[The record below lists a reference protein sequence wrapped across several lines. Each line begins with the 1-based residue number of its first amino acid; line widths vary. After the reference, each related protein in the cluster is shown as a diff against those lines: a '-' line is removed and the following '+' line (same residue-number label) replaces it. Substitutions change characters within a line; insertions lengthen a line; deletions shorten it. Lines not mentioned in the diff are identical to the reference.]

1 MIPTRRLLPAL
12 FAFVALAVAV
22 PSAGAAV
29 GDLKEYTGPIDV
41 STAWLQDIAAGP
53 NGNLWF
59 TERGNGRIGKLD
71 PRTGAI
77 TEYAAG
83 CKWPSDIALGSDG
96 NLWYTCSDGG
106 LVGRITPL
114 GGATT
119 FATQAAAPGDILSGP
134 DGNLWFTDFDTD
146 GKLIKLATDGSVLAR
161 YSIGDGANGLTT
173 GGDGNIWVSLDN
185 ERNVAR
191 VTTGGVVTKFATP
204 GQPYALTTGPFG
216 NVWIGKGFG
225 AGTILRI
232 AMDGQITATF
242 PTSENPVSMTRGPSG
257 NIWFTADGTSQYVGR
272 LTTAGSLTTY
282 SAGLATGAK
291 PYGITAGPDGNV
303 WFVTWGQSHVYRVL
317 TGTVPTNTIAPTLSG
332 KTAIGSTLTVDPGG
346 WQYQPTSYTYR
357 WERCTSA
364 SGTGC
369 TVISGKTAPTYT
381 TTAADSG
388 AYIRVGVTATNTN
401 GESARVYSATL
412 TSDRLPDNSGGSSTN
427 ATNGTSGPLGPTVG
441 PTLLGNETI
450 SSIVGTRTRITTTV
464 KVTAAGHLAQAAR
477 ATGLVV
483 CRTSANTTKAS
494 TVKLVCQLSAR
505 AKAILRQRALRVS
518 VTTSFTPNG
527 FPTATVTRTIKIPR
541 TAGSSEPVV
550 G

>member
-83 CKWPSDIALGSDG
+83 CTWPSNIALGSDG

-134 DGNLWFTDFDTD
+134 DGNLWFTDFGAD

-173 GGDGNIWVSLDN
+173 GGDGHIWVSLDN

-257 NIWFTADGTSQYVGR
+257 NIWFTADGTSKYVGR

>member
-83 CKWPSDIALGSDG
+83 CTWPSNIALGSDG

-134 DGNLWFTDFDTD
+134 DGNLWFTDFGAD

-257 NIWFTADGTSQYVGR
+257 NIWFTADGTSKYVGR

-381 TTAADSG
+381 T
-388 AYIRVGVTATNTN
+388 TNTN